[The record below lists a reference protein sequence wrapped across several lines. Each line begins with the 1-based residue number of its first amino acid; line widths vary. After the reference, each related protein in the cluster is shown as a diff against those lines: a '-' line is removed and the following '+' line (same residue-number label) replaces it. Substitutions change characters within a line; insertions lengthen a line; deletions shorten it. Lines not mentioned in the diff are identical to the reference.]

1 MLLRVVFPT
10 LLVEA
15 YPGYYSIVRFY
26 RAIGVCIL
34 FTSEELA
41 ATKLDG
47 SFVRLLDVL
56 AIIADMFLV
65 FMDFSLAS

>member
-1 MLLRVVFPT
+1 MLFRVVFPT
-10 LLVEA
+10 LLVDA
-15 YPGYYSIVRFY
+15 YPGYCSIVRFY

-34 FTSEELA
+34 FTSEEFA

-47 SFVRLLDVL
+47 SFVTPPDVL